1 MWIWMGQVY
10 VPPSWRLRTA
20 RRRTCWRR
28 ATPLRELRLASYFRI
43 GSSILGFFSAPPLI
57 ANGERER
64 FPPFR
69 GQRVDGGE
77 RCKRPGGQRPAPH
90 DTAEVRW
97 CRTPG
102 GRAASCWNPPHTRTR
117 TRRRR
122 RESPGPSLPV
132 LVSGFVGPQPGPS
145 SPPSPPLWCCSS
157 DWFHPRHDAPC
168 PNTQKVPKTR
178 SLTLFSLPPLHLA
191 APPEQDAERTRHWCI
206 AAAIVGRDERR
217 RPLPHVRV

>member
-1 MWIWMGQVY
+1 MIQV
-10 VPPSWRLRTA
+10 VDMDGASVRTSFLA
-20 RRRTCWRR
+20 PENSAETDMLEE
-28 ATPLRELRLASYFRI
+28 AYTSAELRLASYFRI

-102 GRAASCWNPPHTRTR
+102 GRAASCWNPPHTRTLAMVQKA
-117 TRRRR
+117 
-122 RESPGPSLPV
+122 REPRAISPCACVGLRWPSAR
-132 LVSGFVGPQPGPS
+132 SFF
-145 SPPSPPLWCCSS
+145 PPL
-157 DWFHPRHDAPC
+157 P
-168 PNTQKVPKTR
+168 
-178 SLTLFSLPPLHLA
+178 PPLVLL
-191 APPEQDAERTRHWCI
+191 Q
-206 AAAIVGRDERR
+206 
-217 RPLPHVRV
+217 

>member
-1 MWIWMGQVY
+1 M
-10 VPPSWRLRTA
+10 
-20 RRRTCWRR
+20 
-28 ATPLRELRLASYFRI
+28 RLASYFRI

-157 DWFHPRHDAPC
+157 DWFHPHHDAPC
-168 PNTQKVPKTR
+168 PNTHKRSPKHVR
-178 SLTLFSLPPLHLA
+178 SLPSRFSPPRRSTRTGRRAHTALVHCGS
-191 APPEQDAERTRHWCI
+191 DRRTR
-206 AAAIVGRDERR
+206 
-217 RPLPHVRV
+217 